1 MAPTQKRQGWPQNL
15 LPNADRRSENLVGHK
30 KIKGNFKEKVLLL
43 ILPKSWGARAALTP
57 SVRPALLPFPNA
69 RRRFENLVGH
79 KKIKEHFKKKGLLLI
94 LPKFLWARAPLTPSV
109 SSALLPQKQLEWPQ
123 SHLLLSPGGRSENL
137 RGQKEIE
144 GLVLLARS
152 LRASA
157 PLAPPISPALLPLP
171 LLSSHQQVCLIS
183 LISKRWSKLCRLCI
197 KENILKVKG
206 NWLLWN
212 ICKYIQNWWESM
224 ASLLTFFLI
233 GRIFSSKYVGT
244 FFSRIYFLPWEFLL
258 FENKVGNRRN

>member
-1 MAPTQKRQGWPQNL
+1 MNLKAPTQKRQGWPQNL
-15 LPNADRRSENLVGHK
+15 LSNAGRKSENLAGHK
-30 KIKGNFKEKVLLL
+30 EIKGNFKEKVLLL
-43 ILPKSWGARAALTP
+43 ILPKSWGARA
-57 SVRPALLPFPNA
+57 
-69 RRRFENLVGH
+69 
-79 KKIKEHFKKKGLLLI
+79 
-94 LPKFLWARAPLTPSV
+94 PLTPSV
-109 SSALLPQKQLEWPQ
+109 PPALLPQKQLEWPQ
-123 SHLLLSPGGRSENL
+123 SHLLLSPRGRSENL

-171 LLSSHQQVCLIS
+171 LLSSHQQVRLIS

-212 ICKYIQNWWESM
+212 IKGIFEGTFKIGETM
-224 ASLLTFFLI
+224 ASL
-233 GRIFSSKYVGT
+233 
-244 FFSRIYFLPWEFLL
+244 
-258 FENKVGNRRN
+258 